1 MPGEDIHSGNAIT
14 VYTAFFFFILAFFAS
29 DLGRGSTTYL
39 FTLDFFL
46 VL

>member
-1 MPGEDIHSGNAIT
+1 MSGEDIYSGNAIV
-14 VYTAFFFFILAFFAS
+14 VYIAFFFFILAFFCS